1 MTLGKDTYSNLLEIW
16 FFLQQAQRDLASV
29 LPALQEATTA
39 LDSLDKS
46 DISEIRV
53 YAKPPDLV
61 KHVMGAVCVLMK
73 NTPDWSTSKHLLA
86 DQGFLKKLVNFD
98 KNSVSD
104 KVSTIDMYVYPYE
117 IFSTDVIF

>member
-1 MTLGKDTYSNLLEIW
+1 MISFGIQLTNLTHTYYCLSI
-16 FFLQQAQRDLASV
+16 QQAQRDLASV
-29 LPALQEATTA
+29 LPALQEATAA

-53 YAKPPDLV
+53 YAKPPELV

-86 DQGFLKKLVNFD
+86 DPGFLKKLVNFD

-104 KVSTIDMYVYPYE
+104 KVCDMKTK
-117 IFSTDVIF
+117 FLQF